1 MGVLQLPGYCV
12 EDTREGV
19 FCHAT
24 AEQRVCRQS
33 AESVIADLVVGRRC
47 ALPYKVEV
55 CVGAERCSVEKD
67 KPGVYAEIRL
77 RDRMVNGMERGMIME
92 ASCKSHLLCRRCW
105 PGCHREAR
113 CVVFHL
119 DRLQRRHSAV
129 HVAREGQG
137 VPFSMAQDQC
147 L

>member
-47 ALPYKVEV
+47 ALPYEVEV
-55 CVGAERCSVEKD
+55 CVGAERRSVEED
-67 KPGVYAEIRL
+67 EPGVYAEIRL
-77 RDRMVNGMERGMIME
+77 RVTVVNGMEKE
-92 ASCKSHLLCRRCW
+92 KK
-105 PGCHREAR
+105 
-113 CVVFHL
+113 V
-119 DRLQRRHSAV
+119 
-129 HVAREGQG
+129 
-137 VPFSMAQDQC
+137 
-147 L
+147 